1 MVVINTAA
9 WEADNDG
16 PKGSNNLEMGEEVKD
31 NISVNL
37 SHASQP
43 SKGLLFGFQDLASD
57 YFQVRFWGSR
67 SNSPSRQRNA

>member
-16 PKGSNNLEMGEEVKD
+16 PKGSNNLEMGEEVKVQKD

-37 SHASQP
+37 SHASHP

-57 YFQVRFWGSR
+57 YFQVRF
-67 SNSPSRQRNA
+67 